1 MNLNFVSINPDKSTN
16 RSQFSDK
23 LSRHRRITRRRIG
36 GAVLET
42 VLVLPILLYLAFG
55 IVEFGYYFYVK
66 HSLEGAARDG
76 CRAFIASG
84 ATTTD
89 ISTAVSQAMTAA
101 NLGSSGYTTVT
112 TDTPAGG
119 GGTFTVTGA
128 NYTSCVAGDTIT
140 VVVSASWG
148 TAGQGYRPW
157 ALIGAAKVVTGN
169 AVMRKEG

>member
-1 MNLNFVSINPDKSTN
+1 MNLKMISTKPGDK
-16 RSQFSDK
+16 K
-23 LSRHRRITRRRIG
+23 ITRRRFG

-89 ISTAVSQAMTAA
+89 VSNAVSTAMTAA
-101 NLGSSGYTTVT
+101 NLGSSGYTTT
-112 TDTPAGG
+112 ITDAPASGG
-119 GGTFTVTGA
+119 GSFTVTGA
-128 NYTSCVAGDTIT
+128 NYASCVAGDTIT
-140 VVVSASWG
+140 VVVSANWG
-148 TAGQGYRPW
+148 TAGSGYRPW
-157 ALIGAAKVVTGN
+157 NLIGSAKTVTGN